1 MNSFNYNFVL
11 RRTATILSIVILTLA
26 IIAAISGILIGFYY
40 EPVAGDAY
48 QSLNQIDDSIS
59 NGWLIYSL
67 HNLAGNGIIAVVL
80 IQIIVMFLGRQFK
93 RSWLTGWI
101 SGILL
106 TLSTIGL
113 GWTAMILS
121 WDQLGYWRL
130 KVELGIIESVPIA
143 GTFIVNLLTGGSG
156 INTTTILHFYTL
168 HSYVLS
174 TAAIA
179 LAIVHLIALVI
190 QEQEQ
195 KKLLLQQL
203 EKLSASIPLA
213 QKTVSE
219 NNSTKV

>member
-1 MNSFNYNFVL
+1 MNLNYNFVL

-26 IIAAISGILIGFYY
+26 VIAAISGILIGFYY

-48 QSLNQIDDSIS
+48 QSLNQIDESIS

-67 HNLAGNGIIAVVL
+67 HDLAGNGAIAVAL
-80 IQIIVMFLGRQFK
+80 IQIIVMFLSRQFK

-101 SGILL
+101 GGILL

-130 KVELGIIESVPIA
+130 KVELGIIESVPIV
-143 GTFIVNLLTGGSG
+143 GGFIVNLLTGGSG
-156 INTTTILHFYTL
+156 INTTTIVHFYTL

-174 TAAIA
+174 TVAIA
-179 LAIVHLIALVI
+179 LAIIHLVALVI

-203 EKLSASIPLA
+203 EKLSASVSPV
-213 QKTVSE
+213 QKTVVE
-219 NNSTKV
+219 NTSSKI

>member
-11 RRTATILSIVILTLA
+11 RRTATILSIIILTLA

-67 HNLAGNGIIAVVL
+67 HNLAGNGIIAVAL

-156 INTTTILHFYTL
+156 INTMTILHFYTL

-179 LAIVHLIALVI
+179 LAIVHLVALVI

-203 EKLSASIPLA
+203 EKLSASISPA
-213 QKTVSE
+213 QKTGSE
-219 NNSTKV
+219 NTSTKV

>member
-1 MNSFNYNFVL
+1 MNALKYNFVL
-11 RRTATILSIVILTLA
+11 RRTATILSIIILTLA

-40 EPVAGDAY
+40 EPAAGDAY
-48 QSLNQIDDSIS
+48 QSLNQIDESIS

-67 HNLAGNGIIAVVL
+67 HDLAGNGIIAVALV
-80 IQIIVMFLGRQFK
+80 QIIVMFLSRQFK

-130 KVELGIIESVPIA
+130 KVELSIIESVPIA
-143 GTFIVNLLTGGSG
+143 GAFIVNLLTGGGG
-156 INTTTILHFYTL
+156 INTTTVLHFYTL

-179 LAIVHLIALVI
+179 LAIVHLVALVI

-195 KKLLLQQL
+195 KKLFLQQL
-203 EKLSASIPLA
+203 EKLSASIPA
-213 QKTVSE
+213 QKSVSE
-219 NNSTKV
+219 NTSAKV

>member
-1 MNSFNYNFVL
+1 MNLNYNFVL

-48 QSLNQIDDSIS
+48 QSLNQIDESIS

-67 HNLAGNGIIAVVL
+67 HDLAGNGAIAVAL

-130 KVELGIIESVPIA
+130 KVELGIIESVPVVGA
-143 GTFIVNLLTGGSG
+143 FIVDLLTGGSG
-156 INTTTILHFYTL
+156 INTTTIAHFYTL
-168 HSYVLS
+168 HSYILS

-179 LAIVHLIALVI
+179 LAIVHLVALVV

-203 EKLSASIPLA
+203 EQLSASISPV
-213 QKTVSE
+213 QKTVFE
-219 NNSTKV
+219 NTSTKI